1 MIKTGRASG
10 LRRRKGC
17 RAVLRDWSLDT
28 PTQMPC
34 KKARVERKTGQLF
47 HTGYLFL
54 LSYKKDVVR
63 MSESFNPANPKGFVC
78 CCWRQNT
85 TECTGCHVM
94 WQHPF
99 LYLGKLPSC
108 LQQSVLCVLPVSCPL
123 QPPLTSSDPFLC
135 MSLTCSITSA

>member
-108 LQQSVLCVLPVSCPL
+108 LSKASYASCL
-123 QPPLTSSDPFLC
+123 
-135 MSLTCSITSA
+135 SLVPYSLL